1 MAAVSRMGTIMNDA
15 DLENKFA
22 AILRELEKMNRILE
36 EIRDRIPATAEYK
49 ISTSETLM
57 EK

>member
-1 MAAVSRMGTIMNDA
+1 MNEA

-22 AILRELEKMNRILE
+22 AILRELEKMNKTLA
-36 EIRDRIPATAEYK
+36 EIRNRMPATAEYT
-49 ISTSETLM
+49 ITTGETLM